1 MKLKEIIRG
10 ILRTATILVMFVVLI
25 TIIGYSY
32 KYIGQQ
38 ETFWDT
44 TFWSVACFL
53 TAIKIS
59 FIKEDF

>member
-1 MKLKEIIRG
+1 MKVKEIIRA

-38 ETFWDT
+38 ETFLDT
-44 TFWSVACFL
+44 IFWSVACFL
-53 TAIKIS
+53 TAFKIA